1 MPKVNITIPYKFTP
15 RPYQIPLLRA
25 MQIGFKRAVC
35 VWHRRS
41 GKDLTILAAVVVP
54 KMLERVGTY
63 FYIFPTYSQGKKAL
77 WDGIDRDGIKIMD
90 RIPEVLVK
98 SRNETEMRLRL
109 TNHWL

>member
-1 MPKVNITIPYKFTP
+1 MPKTNITIPYQFTP

-25 MQIGFKRAVC
+25 MQIGFKRAVI

-41 GKDLTILAAVVVP
+41 GKDLTILAGVIVP

-77 WDGIDRDGIKIMD
+77 WDGIDRDDVIILSNMGW
-90 RIPEVLVK
+90 R
-98 SRNETEMRLRL
+98 R
-109 TNHWL
+109 